1 VANKNKKQILRNL
14 FDKHIKRTQEEAII
28 FEESVLLCHLTKI
41 VKQFLLGIDKIDS
54 KVYINTKVLK
64 HLYDKKPAE
73 EFDFIVDNLYKIIKY
88 PDNIYKNK
96 DNKRGSF
103 CFIKNIKKE
112 KYFCSIQIE
121 ENKKE
126 LFVVTAFRIRK
137 EAYIKNYEL
146 LWSWKGD
153 IPSS

>member
-1 VANKNKKQILRNL
+1 MAGRKEILRNL
-14 FDKHIKRTQEEAII
+14 YNKHIKGTSEEAII

-41 VKQFLLGIDKIDS
+41 VEQFLLSINEIDS
-54 KVYINTKVLK
+54 KVYINTKVPK

-73 EFDFIVDNLYKIIKY
+73 EFDFIVDNLHKIIIF

-96 DNKRGSF
+96 DNKRGNF
-103 CFIKNIKKE
+103 CFVKYIKNK

-126 LFVVTAFRIRK
+126 LFVVTALRIRK
-137 EAYIKNYEL
+137 KTYLKNYEL
-146 LWSWKGD
+146 LWSW
-153 IPSS
+153 